1 MDILHIGLGERGRQW
16 FEMARGRRDAVSV
29 ACVDSDAAAR
39 QWAQRHA
46 SGLPCYERLE
56 EALQEVKADAAVVAT
71 PLASHAA
78 DAMAA
83 LEAGLAVMIEKPFAP
98 NLAQGVQVM
107 AVAHRT
113 GHPVLVAQN
122 NRYRRCERA
131 LRTLLREGKVG
142 TVTHVSCIDRRRQT
156 AAVPGGL
163 PVDYMQLHE
172 VAAHHFDSLRGAL
185 GRNPVRVMAQSSQ
198 APGSP
203 YPYDGSTT
211 EAFFEMEDHIPIQ
224 YYGSLT
230 ANRDAFEL
238 RIEGEYGALRTD
250 GRRLWWRKKG
260 ARFFLPLRMPKIS
273 AADALK
279 PPREGM
285 ASLLDQLQAAIRSGE
300 APETHGDDNLWSLAM
315 TEAVMVSDRSAQSV
329 EIADVCAAA
338 GMSAAAISQNQDV
351 TP

>member
-1 MDILHIGLGERGRQW
+1 MDILHIGLGERGQQW
-16 FEMARGRRDAVSV
+16 FEIVRGRRDAVSV

-46 SGLPCYERLE
+46 SGLACYERLE
-56 EALQEVKADAAVVAT
+56 EALQQVRADAAVVAS

-113 GHPVLVAQN
+113 GRPVLVAQN

-131 LRTLLREGKVG
+131 LRMLLREGKAG
-142 TVTHVSCIDRRRQT
+142 TVTHISCIDRRRQT
-156 AAVPGGL
+156 AAARGGS

-172 VAAHHFDSLRGAL
+172 VAVHHFDSLRGAL
-185 GRNPVRVMAQSSQ
+185 GHNPVRVMAQSSQ

-203 YPYDGSTT
+203 YPHGSTT
-211 EAFFEMEDHIPIQ
+211 EAFFEMEGHIPIQ

-230 ANRDAFEL
+230 ANRDEFEL

-250 GRRLWWRKKG
+250 GRRLWWRTRG
-260 ARFFLPLRMPKIS
+260 SRFFLPIRMPKMS
-273 AADALK
+273 AVDALK

-285 ASLLDQLQAAIRSGE
+285 ASLLDQLQAAIISGE

-315 TEAVMVSDRSAQSV
+315 TEAVMWSDRSAQTV

-338 GMSAAAISQNQDV
+338 GMSAAAIPQNQDV

>member
-78 DAMAA
+78 EAMAA

-156 AAVPGGL
+156 AAAPGGL

>member
-1 MDILHIGLGERGRQW
+1 MDILHIGLGERGQQW
-16 FEMARGRRDAVSV
+16 FEIVQSRRDAVSV
-29 ACVDSDAAAR
+29 ACVDSDAAPR

-46 SGLPCYERLE
+46 SGLAYYERLE
-56 EALQEVKADAAVVAT
+56 EALQQVRADAAVVAT
-71 PLASHAA
+71 PLASRAA
-78 DAMAA
+78 DAMAV

-113 GHPVLVAQN
+113 GRPVLVAQN

-156 AAVPGGL
+156 AAARGEA
-163 PVDYMQLHE
+163 PVDYIQLHE

-185 GRNPVRVMAQSSQ
+185 ERNPVRVMAQISQ

-203 YPYDGSTT
+203 YPHGSTT

-238 RIEGEYGALRTD
+238 RLEGEYGALRTD

-260 ARFFLPLRMPKIS
+260 ARFFLPMRIPKIS

-285 ASLLDQLQAAIRSGE
+285 ASLLDQLQAASISGA

-315 TEAVMVSDRSAQSV
+315 TEAVMWSDRSAQTV

>member
-1 MDILHIGLGERGRQW
+1 MDILHIGLGERGQQW
-16 FEMARGRRDAVSV
+16 VEIVRGRRDAVSV

-46 SGLPCYERLE
+46 SGLPCYARLE
-56 EALQEVKADAAVVAT
+56 EALPQVRADAAVVAS

-113 GHPVLVAQN
+113 GRPVLVAQN
-122 NRYRRCERA
+122 YRYRRCERA

-142 TVTHVSCIDRRRQT
+142 MVTHISCIDRRRQT
-156 AAVPGGL
+156 AAARGAS
-163 PVDYMQLHE
+163 PVDYRQLHE

-185 GRNPVRVMAQSSQ
+185 GRNPVRVMAQSSP

-203 YPYDGSTT
+203 YPPGSTT

-250 GRRLWWRKKG
+250 GRRLWWRKRG
-260 ARFFLPLRMPKIS
+260 ARFFLPMRMPKIS

-285 ASLLDQLQAAIRSGE
+285 ASLLDQLQAAISSGE
-300 APETHGDDNLWSLAM
+300 APEAHGDDNLWSLAM
-315 TEAVMVSDRSAQSV
+315 TEAVMWSDRSAQTV
-329 EIADVCAAA
+329 ELADVCAAA

>member
-16 FEMARGRRDAVSV
+16 FEIVRGRRDVVSV
-29 ACVDSDAAAR
+29 ACVDSDAAA
-39 QWAQRHA
+39 QKWAQRHT
-46 SGLPCYERLE
+46 SGLDCYERLE
-56 EALQEVKADAAVVAT
+56 EALQQVRADAAVVAS

-83 LEAGLAVMIEKPFAP
+83 LEAGLAVMIATPFAP

-113 GHPVLVAQN
+113 GRPVLVAQN

-156 AAVPGGL
+156 AAARGGS

-172 VAAHHFDSLRGAL
+172 VAAHHFDSLRGLL
-185 GRNPVRVMAQSSQ
+185 GRNAVRVMAQSSP
-198 APGSP
+198 APGSL
-203 YPYDGSTT
+203 YPHGLTT

-260 ARFFLPLRMPKIS
+260 ARFFLPMRVSKMS
-273 AADALK
+273 AADALQ

-285 ASLLDQLQAAIRSGE
+285 ASLLDQLQAAIISGE
-300 APETHGDDNLWSLAM
+300 VPETHGDDNLWSLAM
-315 TEAVMVSDRSAQSV
+315 TEAVIWSDRSDQTV
-329 EIADVCAAA
+329 ELADVCAAA

>member
-1 MDILHIGLGERGRQW
+1 MDILHIGLGERGQQW
-16 FEMARGRRDAVSV
+16 VEIMRGRRDAVSV

-46 SGLPCYERLE
+46 SGLAYYERLE
-56 EALQEVKADAAVVAT
+56 EALQQVRADAAVVAS

-83 LEAGLAVMIEKPFAP
+83 LEAGLAVLVEKPFTP

-113 GHPVLVAQN
+113 GRPILVAQN

-131 LRTLLREGKVG
+131 LRTLLREDTVG
-142 TVTHVSCIDRRRQT
+142 TVTHVSCIDRRCQT
-156 AAVPGGL
+156 AAARGRA
-163 PVDYMQLHE
+163 PVDYMQLRE
-172 VAAHHFDSLRGAL
+172 VAAHHFDSLRSAL

-203 YPYDGSTT
+203 YPHGSTT
-211 EAFFEMEDHIPIQ
+211 EAFFEMEDDIPIQ

-230 ANRDAFEL
+230 ANRDEFEL

-250 GRRLWWRKKG
+250 GRRLWWRTRG
-260 ARFFLPLRMPKIS
+260 SRFFLPMRMPKMP

-285 ASLLDQLQAAIRSGE
+285 ASLLDQLQAVIIRGE

-315 TEAVMVSDRSAQSV
+315 TEAVMWSDRSAQTV
-329 EIADVCAAA
+329 EIVDVCAAA
-338 GMSAAAISQNQDV
+338 GMSAAAIPQNQDV